1 MGSADPGDRMSSKTI
16 VPSVLGGE
24 AERALAH
31 DVAAATIHLRRL
43 DENGWQRPT
52 PAGGAPVVVVT
63 AHLAEGLRRLADA
76 WQARVDAEQ
85 DEVLLHTFD
94 DPGSAPDVE
103 MDTSEPEAV
112 RRAYLA
118 ATQDLLRT
126 LGALRQD
133 DWSWPVWS
141 PLGGLEML
149 AEAVRRTLAH
159 HHVHASDIARGLD
172 LRVDPEDDV
181 TRLLS
186 EFVLDAVA
194 RRGGAQVSSPLIVQ
208 VITDP
213 PGAGTWSL
221 VLGEEEP
228 PVEVDSV
235 FEAFVGSRPGAG
247 PRHRVERGA
256 HTGARLAVRA
266 GGEDLWRAAFQRGS
280 SWSQLEVHGDDE
292 AKRSWGQVIEHA
304 MVGPRGIGRV
314 QH

>member
-1 MGSADPGDRMSSKTI
+1 MTSKTI
-16 VPSVLGGE
+16 VPSVLGAE

-31 DVAAATIHLRRL
+31 DVAAASAHLQRL
-43 DENGWQRPT
+43 DEEGWQRPT

-76 WQARVDAEQ
+76 WQARVDAE
-85 DEVLLHTFD
+85 ENEALLHTFD
-94 DPGSAPDVE
+94 DPGRPPEVD
-103 MDTSEPEAV
+103 MDTSEPHAV
-112 RRAYLA
+112 LRAYLA
-118 ATQDLLRT
+118 ATGDLART
-126 LGALRQD
+126 IGAVRQD

-159 HHVHASDIARGLD
+159 HHVHASDIARGLG
-172 LRVDPEDDV
+172 LRVDPDDDV

-194 RRGGAQVSSPLIVQ
+194 RRGGTAVSSPLIVQ
-208 VITDP
+208 VITDQ

-235 FEAFVGSRPGAG
+235 FEAFVGSHPGSG

-256 HTGARLAVRA
+256 HAGARVTVRA
-266 GGEDLWRAAFQRGS
+266 GGEELWRAAFRRGA

-292 AKRSWGQVIEHA
+292 AKRTWGQVIDHA

>member
-1 MGSADPGDRMSSKTI
+1 MTSKTI
-16 VPSVLGGE
+16 VPNVLGAE
-24 AERALAH
+24 AERALGH
-31 DVAAATIHLRRL
+31 DVAALSAHLRRL
-43 DENGWQRPT
+43 DEEAWRRPT

-85 DEVLLHTFD
+85 NEVLLHTFD
-94 DPGSAPDVE
+94 DPGTPPQVD
-103 MDTSEPEAV
+103 MDTSDPAAV
-112 RRAYLA
+112 LRAYLS
-118 ATQDLLRT
+118 ATEDLRRT
-126 LGALRQD
+126 LGAARQD
-133 DWSWPVWS
+133 DWTWPVWS
-141 PLGGLEML
+141 PLGGLETL

-172 LRVDPEDDV
+172 LRVDPDDDV
-181 TRLLS
+181 TRLVS

-194 RRGGAQVSSPLIVQ
+194 RRGGAGVTSPLVVQ
-208 VITDP
+208 VITDQ

-235 FEAFVGSRPGAG
+235 FEAFVGAHPGAG
-247 PRHRVERGA
+247 PRHRVERGT
-256 HTGARLAVRA
+256 HPGARVTVRA
-266 GGEDLWRAAFQRGS
+266 GGEDLWRAAFRRGGA
-280 SWSQLEVHGDDE
+280 WSEVEVHGDDE
-292 AKRSWGQVIEHA
+292 ARRIWDRVIEHA

>member
-1 MGSADPGDRMSSKTI
+1 MTSKTI
-16 VPSVLGGE
+16 VPSVLGAE

-31 DVAAATIHLRRL
+31 DVAALSAHLRRL
-43 DENGWQRPT
+43 DEDGWQRPS

-76 WQARVDAEQ
+76 WQARVDAE
-85 DEVLLHTFD
+85 ENEALLHTFD
-94 DPGSAPDVE
+94 DPGSPPEVDMDVS
-103 MDTSEPEAV
+103 DPAAV
-112 RRAYLA
+112 LRAYLS
-118 ATQDLLRT
+118 ATQDLRRT
-126 LGALRQD
+126 LGAVRQD

-159 HHVHASDIARGLD
+159 HHVHASDIARGLG
-172 LRVDPEDDV
+172 LRVDPDDDV
-181 TRLLS
+181 TRLLT

-194 RRGGAQVSSPLIVQ
+194 RRGGTRVSAPLIVQ
-208 VITDP
+208 VITDQ

-235 FEAFVGSRPGAG
+235 FEAFVGAHPGAG

-256 HTGARLAVRA
+256 HTGARVTVRA
-266 GGEDLWRAAFQRGS
+266 GGEDPWRAAFRRGA
-280 SWSQLEVHGDDE
+280 SWSQLEVHGDDD
-292 AKRSWGQVIEHA
+292 AKRAWEGVVDHA

>member
-1 MGSADPGDRMSSKTI
+1 MTSKTI
-16 VPSVLGGE
+16 VPSVLGVE

-31 DVAAATIHLRRL
+31 DVTAASAQLRRL
-43 DENGWQRPT
+43 DEAGWQRST

-76 WQARVDAEQ
+76 WDARVDAEE

-94 DPGSAPDVE
+94 DPGRPPEVDL
-103 MDTSEPEAV
+103 DTSDPAAV
-112 RRAYLA
+112 LRAYRS
-118 ATQDLLRT
+118 ATQDLRRT

-149 AEAVRRTLAH
+149 AEAVRRTLTH

-172 LRVDPEDDV
+172 LRVDADDDV

-194 RRGGAQVSSPLIVQ
+194 RRGGAGVSAPLIVQ
-208 VITDP
+208 VITDQ

-221 VLGEEEP
+221 VLGEDEP

-235 FEAFVGSRPGAG
+235 FEAFVGTHPGAG

-256 HTGARLAVRA
+256 HSGARVTIRA
-266 GGEDLWRAAFQRGS
+266 GGEDLWRAAFQRGA
-280 SWSQLEVHGDDE
+280 SWSELEVHGDDE
-292 AKRSWGQVIEHA
+292 AKRVWEQVIDHA